1 MYNILLIGKPN
12 ETFKDVHDFLADK
25 FNVQFGSEN
34 PEALESILKFSR
46 PDAILICLIG
56 FYEKHKKIFN
66 LVNSEYPTVPVVTL
80 GTDEEHFR
88 FEEFE
93 MDMRYVNLTRPVK
106 NSEILDSI
114 NMAVDFYESMRM
126 ATGKIAPGEK
136 RRILVVDDDGASL
149 RSIKA
154 ILDSK
159 YDVSVVNSGMK
170 ALTSIGKS
178 CPDLIILDYEM
189 PLMSGPE
196 LFERLKEDDRLK
208 DIPILFM
215 TGKGDKD
222 SVMKVMSL
230 KPEGYLLKPVEK
242 DKLTDAIISVFVNAK
257 KR

>member
-34 PEALESILKFSR
+34 PEAFESILKFSR

-170 ALTSIGKS
+170 ALTSIGKI

-189 PLMSGPE
+189 PKCDGRRTLEMI
-196 LFERLKEDDRLK
+196 RDEDEYSS
-208 DIPILFM
+208 IPVIFL
-215 TGKGDKD
+215 TGVSDTWHVKA
-222 SVMKVMSL
+222 VLEL
-230 KPEGYLLKPVEK
+230 KPAGYLLKPIEPHILLDKVEE
-242 DKLTDAIISVFVNAK
+242 IFK
-257 KR
+257 KKG

>member
-189 PLMSGPE
+189 PKCDGRRTLEMI
-196 LFERLKEDDRLK
+196 RDEDEYSS
-208 DIPILFM
+208 IPVIFL
-215 TGKGDKD
+215 TGVSDTWHVKA
-222 SVMKVMSL
+222 VLEL
-230 KPEGYLLKPVEK
+230 KPAGYLLKPIEPHILLDKVEE
-242 DKLTDAIISVFVNAK
+242 VFK
-257 KR
+257 KKG